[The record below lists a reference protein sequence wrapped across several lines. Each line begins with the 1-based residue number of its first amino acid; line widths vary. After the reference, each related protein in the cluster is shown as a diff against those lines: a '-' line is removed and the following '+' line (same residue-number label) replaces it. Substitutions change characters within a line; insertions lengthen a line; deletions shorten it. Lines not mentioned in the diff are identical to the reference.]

1 MFSEIWGVKVSWLYP
16 GIGLKIKKGFYI
28 GDTSKQSARVKF
40 VSISRDMGWWS
51 DFYPGEGEVL
61 VYVGEKRSESGRL
74 LREVLWRG
82 NCRCVRPHDWRYLDV
97 LNDEEDIDNLL

>member
-1 MFSEIWGVKVSWLYP
+1 MKVSWLYP

-28 GDTSKQSARVKF
+28 GDTSKQTARVKF

-82 NCRCVRPHDWRYLDV
+82 NCRCVRPHDWRYLDI
-97 LNDEEDIDNLL
+97 LNDEEDTDILL